1 MPNIWVWWMVN
12 WIWRQ
17 FNLSLNNFDWS
28 TWSFIRI
35 EIKFGISHGKITCT
49 NNRQHKIA
57 FTKMWC
63 FFLACKSQSF
73 HVTIFQSKCKFDD
86 GAFRMWLKTTPN
98 HFEHVNSFLLFLPI
112 DFILSSIHKV
122 SPLLFF
128 FHCDPSKATFFSNLS
143 NRCQA
148 GTGRCVVDKAH
159 RNQCQACRLKKCLQ
173 MGMNK
178 DGKWIDFKTRT
189 NRWPHFAW
197 LKWPAFGITQI
208 VIFFKTING
217 NGF

>member
-1 MPNIWVWWMVN
+1 MGQCFYSTQINNIDWMPNIWVWWMVN

-49 NNRQHKIA
+49 NNRQHKIS

-122 SPLLFF
+122 SSLLFF
-128 FHCDPSKATFFSNLS
+128 FIAILLKRFSFPIY
-143 NRCQA
+143 Q
-148 GTGRCVVDKAH
+148 TGVKLGRADA
-159 RNQCQACRLKKCLQ
+159 
-173 MGMNK
+173 
-178 DGKWIDFKTRT
+178 
-189 NRWPHFAW
+189 
-197 LKWPAFGITQI
+197 
-208 VIFFKTING
+208 
-217 NGF
+217 